1 MQHYRS
7 VLEGRARISQLKER
21 WAQSP
26 TDLTLI
32 LELGRLHRQLGAI
45 SQALNW
51 YARAGSL
58 APTDPRP
65 AVESV
70 RTLLGAGR
78 RTEALKLASSL
89 RGTAAAD
96 AARALIANNP
106 TEKPTGNSTGKPDE
120 D

>member
-21 WAQSP
+21 WSQSP

-51 YARAGSL
+51 YTRAGAL

-65 AVESV
+65 AVEAV
-70 RTLLGAGR
+70 RTLLMAGR

-89 RGTAAAD
+89 RGSAAAA
-96 AARALIANNP
+96 AARALIENNS
-106 TEKPTGNSTGKPDE
+106 TGDSTGKPDE